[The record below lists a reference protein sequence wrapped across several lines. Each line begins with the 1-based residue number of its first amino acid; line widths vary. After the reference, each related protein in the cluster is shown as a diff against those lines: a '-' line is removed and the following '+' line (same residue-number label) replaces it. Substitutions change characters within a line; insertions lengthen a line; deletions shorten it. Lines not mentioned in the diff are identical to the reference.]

1 MCPAVG
7 GEAPAAPA
15 VGRAQ
20 GYAAPRSRARG
31 RAGGELRNPHRM
43 AALALRASGGGTGQ
57 RVCNG
62 DNFRGKISGLGA
74 LADIQPKTTCRTV
87 LARHARRPFKKPL
100 HSDDT
105 FRHRGRFCAPIEC
118 AMDCRCS
125 RTSAK
130 ALRRCNAASAPP
142 SAAASPRH
150 CSIALPV
157 ELRRLLRLRRRSGC
171 VLGLVGE

>member
-105 FRHRGRFCAPIEC
+105 FRHRGRFCTEC